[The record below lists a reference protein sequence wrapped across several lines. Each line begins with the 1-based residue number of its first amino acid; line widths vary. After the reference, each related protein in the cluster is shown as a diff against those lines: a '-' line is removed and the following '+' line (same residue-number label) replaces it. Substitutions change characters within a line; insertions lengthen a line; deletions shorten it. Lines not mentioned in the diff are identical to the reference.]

1 MNYRQSFFCLVLGF
15 TLLSN
20 QEVNALTLLEHDPTQ
35 PAVIDVEGTDTT
47 KADTKESYSLQA
59 IIISPTRRLALI
71 NSIFLN
77 VGEIIGIAKVEK
89 INKNFV
95 VLSVSG
101 QKLTI
106 YLFDQSSMENN
117 T

>member
-1 MNYRQSFFCLVLGF
+1 MSYRPRGVCFCLVLGF

-20 QEVNALTLLEHDPTQ
+20 QEINALPPLEHDPTR
-35 PAVIDVEGTDTT
+35 PAVIDIGETGAKKVE
-47 KADTKESYSLQA
+47 TKEGYLLQA
-59 IIISPTRRLALI
+59 IIISSTRRLALI
-71 NSIFLN
+71 NSKFLS
-77 VGEIIGIAKVEK
+77 VGEVIDAATVEK

-106 YLFDQSSMENN
+106 YLFDQPSGY
-117 T
+117 